1 MERRRIMLQKL
12 KKLKDDSHMT
22 CQQVA
27 DASGIPLSTVNRI
40 LSGQTLNPSFITI
53 ASMIRAMGGSLDDF
67 FDGESVPDSL
77 PESADCND
85 DIIEMYRE
93 MLSQKDAVIADKNR
107 WIKFLLISVLVLAG
121 IFVCIALFDVF
132 DPNFGYVRY

>member
-1 MERRRIMLQKL
+1 MLKKL
-12 KKLKDDSHMT
+12 KKLKEESHMT
-22 CQQVA
+22 NQQIA
-27 DASGIPLSTVNRI
+27 DASGVPLSTVNRI

-53 ASMIRAMGGSLDDF
+53 SSMIRSMGGSLDDF

-93 MLSQKDAVIADKNR
+93 MLAQKDAVIADKNR

-121 IFVCIALFDVF
+121 IFLCIALFDVF
-132 DPNFGYVRY
+132 IPNFGYVRY